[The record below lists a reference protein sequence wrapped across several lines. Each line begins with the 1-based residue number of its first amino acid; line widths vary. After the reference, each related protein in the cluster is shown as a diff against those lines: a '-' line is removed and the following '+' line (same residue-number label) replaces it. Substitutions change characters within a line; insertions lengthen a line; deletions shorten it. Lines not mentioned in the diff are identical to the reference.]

1 LWERAKEEGWSGL
14 GKVQMQGRF
23 NEGCTFC
30 DQKGWCDAGR
40 PTGSGAL
47 KATIESYEWNPVQE
61 QEGLE

>member
-1 LWERAKEEGWSGL
+1 
-14 GKVQMQGRF
+14 MQGRF

-30 DQKGWCDAGR
+30 DMKQWCDAGR

-47 KATIESYEWNPVQE
+47 KATFEGYEWNPIQE